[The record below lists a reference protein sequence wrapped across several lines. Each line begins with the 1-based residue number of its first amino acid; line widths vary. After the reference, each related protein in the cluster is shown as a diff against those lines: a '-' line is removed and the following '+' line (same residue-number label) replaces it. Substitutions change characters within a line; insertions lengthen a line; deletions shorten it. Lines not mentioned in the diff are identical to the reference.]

1 MSVYS
6 GFVHPSELITRI
18 NDAHTRLEQA
28 QEHSEVVRL
37 STLQIELANAEQ
49 EATRLVGLRTKME
62 KTLIQRLEQLDEQMN
77 KLGPKRLTEGDL
89 NPTSMPRLIAT
100 WCIVDDNNHHHF
112 DGHDAIGVAIDGVV

>member
-49 EATRLVGLRTKME
+49 EATRLVGQDGEDIDT
-62 KTLIQRLEQLDEQMN
+62 
-77 KLGPKRLTEGDL
+77 
-89 NPTSMPRLIAT
+89 TS
-100 WCIVDDNNHHHF
+100 
-112 DGHDAIGVAIDGVV
+112 GAIG